1 MRTKVTLVLIF
12 LNVALF
18 VFIFKFERGWRTDQ
32 AQREARRRVL
42 GPEAASIQQL
52 RISGPGLATIE
63 LVRSGQHW
71 SLSSP
76 IDWPANPHA
85 VNRILNELQFLEHE
99 TSFSVAELEKN
110 KQSLADYGLDPP
122 RLTIEFTPVSAPISS
137 GTTAVN
143 TEPQRVTLQVGDE
156 TKVGNRLYLLSPQR
170 DRVHVVGL
178 SVARSLNL
186 PLEALRTDD
195 VFSIPLFEA
204 RSLNLQNAAA
214 SRVRIRQDGKHW
226 SFEAPIIARANKAQV
241 ELTISALNSLRV
253 HHFLPTGAPP
263 PAATTTNAELRISLI
278 GNNRQETL
286 ILLNELEAAPSP
298 STASRENEDR
308 AVPFVAALEGKS
320 TRFVV
325 EVPQPLLK
333 TLRNAQDTLREPRI
347 LDFDPEALTAVTL
360 SAPNQAPLIL
370 QQLRSS
376 ADGQNTWQIVRSS
389 TDQGPQL
396 HPVDPQRMQALIQT
410 LRRLSAQRFV
420 SDAPSD
426 ADLENWGFNRPEREI
441 TLTLNPPANAVST
454 AGASPT
460 ANSTEPQTLRL
471 QIGRPT
477 APSPYLYA
485 RLSSARFVYEIPA
498 ELLEQTAP
506 NPLDYRQLLLRE
518 IPETARFHALTL
530 TDLSNGTTVFETRVN
545 AETASTATA
554 PESDAEA
561 ATRRPEEGATPPQA
575 LRLFEALRRLEA
587 ASLIQDHFSETVFAA
602 GAERPWRW
610 RLDTTVRLPS
620 GRGDEQSETHSLFLS
635 ERLGG
640 SLQLAG
646 SPQLGLV
653 FAINQA
659 LLDAFWSL
667 SYREPS
673 SVEAT
678 PPPPK
683 STTTEKP
690 TDATTDAASTHS
702 PSVEVDEAPKSVSP
716 IEEAAP
722 LPNESD

>member
-12 LNVALF
+12 LNAALF

-42 GPEAASIQQL
+42 GPETASIQQL
-52 RISGPGLATIE
+52 RISGPSLTTIE
-63 LVRSGQHW
+63 LVRSGAQW
-71 SLSSP
+71 SLTSP

-110 KQSLADYGLDPP
+110 KQSLADYGLEPP
-122 RLTIEFTPVSAPISS
+122 RLTIEFTPASTPISS
-137 GTTAVN
+137 IPATH
-143 TEPQRVTLQVGDE
+143 TEPQRITLQVGDE

-178 SVARSLNL
+178 SLARSLNL
-186 PLEALRTDD
+186 PLEELRTDD

-204 RSLNLQNAAA
+204 RSLTLQNASA

-226 SFEAPIIARANKAQV
+226 SFEAPIIARANKPQV
-241 ELTISALNSLRV
+241 ELTIAALNALRV
-253 HHFLPTGAPP
+253 HHFLPTGTASPSTP
-263 PAATTTNAELRISLI
+263 TTNAELRISLV

-286 ILLNELEAAPSP
+286 ILLNEIEAAAP
-298 STASRENEDR
+298 TAASEAEART
-308 AVPFVAALEGKS
+308 VSFVAALEGKT

-325 EVPQPLLK
+325 EVPQPLLN

-347 LDFDPEALTAVTL
+347 LDFAPEALTAVTL
-360 SAPNQAPLIL
+360 SAPNQAPLTL

-376 ADGQNTWQIVRSS
+376 ADGQHTWQIIRSN
-389 TDQGPQL
+389 TAQGPQL
-396 HPVDPQRMQALIQT
+396 QPVDPQRMRELIQT

-426 ADLENWGFNRPEREI
+426 ADLENWGFNRPERKI
-441 TLTLNPPANAVST
+441 TLTLNPPANSLNTERESALGPV
-454 AGASPT
+454 A
-460 ANSTEPQTLRL
+460 EPQTLHL

-477 APSPYLYA
+477 EPSPQVYA
-485 RLSSARFVYEIPA
+485 RLSNARFVYAIPA

-506 NPLDYRQLLLRE
+506 DPLNYRQHLLRE
-518 IPETARFHALTL
+518 LPETARFHSLTL
-530 TDLSNGTTVFETRVN
+530 TDLNSGAIVFETSVDDEAAA
-545 AETASTATA
+545 AETPAKGDG
-554 PESDAEA
+554 E
-561 ATRRPEEGATPPQA
+561 TPPASQRT
-575 LRLFEALRRLEA
+575 RLFATLRRLEA
-587 ASLIQDHFSETVFAA
+587 ASFIQDHFSETVFAA

-620 GRGDEQSETHSLFLS
+620 GHGDEQSETSSLFLT

-640 SLQLAG
+640 DLQLAG

-659 LLDAFWSL
+659 LLDALWPL
-667 SYREPS
+667 TYRERSTEETTPAEPPS
-673 SVEAT
+673 TGEAH
-678 PPPPK
+678 P
-683 STTTEKP
+683 
-690 TDATTDAASTHS
+690 
-702 PSVEVDEAPKSVSP
+702 VS
-716 IEEAAP
+716 EAAP
-722 LPNESD
+722 SSSTEEAPANASPNQED

>member
-18 VFIFKFERGWRTDQ
+18 VFIFKFERGWRTEQ

-63 LVRSGQHW
+63 LVRSGEQW
-71 SLSSP
+71 SLTSP
-76 IDWPANPHA
+76 IDWPANPYA

-110 KQSLADYGLDPP
+110 KQSLADYGLEPP
-122 RLTIEFTPVSAPISS
+122 RLTIEFIPAAAPS
-137 GTTAVN
+137 GSTAAAN
-143 TEPQRVTLQVGDE
+143 TEPQRVTLHVGDE

-178 SVARSLNL
+178 SLARSLNL
-186 PLEALRTDD
+186 PLEDLRTDN

-226 SFEAPIIARANKAQV
+226 SFEAPIIARANKPQV

-253 HHFLPTGAPP
+253 HHFLPTGAAS
-263 PAATTTNAELRISLI
+263 PAAPTTNAELRITLV

-286 ILLNELEAAPSP
+286 ILLNEIVASPTAP
-298 STASRENEDR
+298 RENEAN
-308 AVPFVAALEGKS
+308 AVSFVATLDGKA

-325 EVPQPLLK
+325 EVPLPLLN

-347 LDFDPEALTAVTL
+347 LDFEPAALTAVTL
-360 SAPNQAPLIL
+360 SAPNQAPLTL

-376 ADGQNTWQIVRSS
+376 ADGQHTWQIVRSS

-410 LRRLSAQRFV
+410 LRHLSAQRFV

-441 TLTLNPPANAVST
+441 TLTLNPPTNSVNATGGSAPITV
-454 AGASPT
+454 AD
-460 ANSTEPQTLRL
+460 PQTLRL
-471 QIGRPT
+471 QIGRST
-477 APSPYLYA
+477 EPSPHLYA
-485 RLSSARFVYEIPA
+485 RLSNARFVYEIPA
-498 ELLEQTAP
+498 ELLEQTTP
-506 NPLDYRQLLLRE
+506 DPLSYRQRLLRE
-518 IPETARFHALTL
+518 LPESARLHTLTL
-530 TDLSNGTTVFETRVN
+530 TDLSSGATVFETSVDDEN
-545 AETASTATA
+545 ATVATT
-554 PESDAEA
+554 PEGDREA
-561 ATRRPEEGATPPQA
+561 ATR
-575 LRLFEALRRLEA
+575 LFAALRRLEA
-587 ASLIQDHFSETVFAA
+587 ASLVQDHFSETLFAA

-620 GRGDEQSETHSLFLS
+620 GRGDEQSETSHLFLT

-640 SLQLAG
+640 DLQLAG
-646 SPQLGLV
+646 SPELGLV
-653 FAINQA
+653 FVINQA
-659 LLDAFWSL
+659 LLDALWPL
-667 SYREPS
+667 SYRERGTI
-673 SVEAT
+673 EAT
-678 PPPPK
+678 PPD
-683 STTTEKP
+683 SDSFGTEATSDP
-690 TDATTDAASTHS
+690 DGAATTRRQIKGT
-702 PSVEVDEAPKSVSP
+702 EAPSASP
-716 IEEAAP
+716 MEGAVP
-722 LPNESD
+722 PPDTGD